1 MATTRMAPPTVLAD
15 VHKSED
21 IVTEQFENVDFE
33 ILMTQ
38 LTQPELAAV
47 LGGKNLLHEKY

>member
-1 MATTRMAPPTVLAD
+1 VATTRMAPPTVLAD
-15 VHKSED
+15 AHKSED